1 MIKLRYGRMFR
12 DALDG
17 EHGLDRAR
25 LPGLVSRFGLILADV
40 RNRRAAGEYGFY
52 RLVDQATTVR
62 QIQAFAEGVGQAYD
76 HVLVLGIGGSAL
88 GTKAL
93 LNALRR
99 PAWNEWDDEGRD
111 FFPRLTILENIDAT
125 TVAAALERI
134 DPRRVLVNV
143 ISKSGGTAETMSQY
157 LVVREW
163 LEQALGSAAS
173 RHLVF
178 TTDPARGALREIAQR
193 EHIATLDVPPE
204 VGGRFSVL
212 SPVGLLPAA
221 LVGIDVEALLA
232 GARLAVERSESD
244 DLLQNAA
251 ALYAGLHWAA
261 DTSLGARVHVLMPYT
276 DRLREF
282 AEWYRQLWAES
293 LGKRVDRN
301 GKAVHVGPTPVGA
314 VGATDQHSQVQ
325 LFMEGPYDKV
335 ITFMT
340 VDDLGVDVPIP
351 RPPDPSAGSGQAPST
366 SSGQAPSTSL
376 GQAPSIS
383 SGQALPPDLAYLPG
397 HTLGELLRAEYQA
410 TSAALAEMGKM
421 SCTLTLPDLTPA
433 TMGEA
438 IMFYQLATG
447 YAGAWY
453 GIDPFDQPGVE
464 LGKRLTYAAMGRPG
478 YETESREPPS
488 TTDEV

>member
-1 MIKLRYGRMFR
+1 VIKLRYGRMFQ

-17 EHGLDRAR
+17 KHGLSRAR
-25 LPGLVSRFGLILADV
+25 LTDLVSRFGAIQAEV
-40 RNRRAAGEYGFY
+40 RQRRAAGEYGFY
-52 RLVDQATTVR
+52 RLVDQTSTVR
-62 QIQAFAEGVGQAYD
+62 QIKSFAEGLGQAHD

-111 FFPRLTILENIDAT
+111 FFPRLTILENVDPT
-125 TVAAALERI
+125 SVSAALERI

-143 ISKSGGTAETMSQY
+143 ISKSGGTAETMAQY
-157 LVVREW
+157 LVVRRW
-163 LEQALGSAAS
+163 LDQALGAAAS

-178 TTDPARGALREIAQR
+178 TTDPERGALRDLAQR
-193 EHIATLDVPPE
+193 ERIATLDVPPE

-221 LVGIDVEALLA
+221 LVGIEVDALLS
-232 GARLAVERSESD
+232 GARQAVDRSESD
-244 DLLQNAA
+244 DLLKNPA
-251 ALYAGLHWAA
+251 ALYAALHWAA
-261 DTSLGARVHVLMPYT
+261 DSELGARVHVLMPYT

-293 LGKRVDRN
+293 LGKRVNRK
-301 GKAVHVGPTPVGA
+301 GEEVHVGPTPVGA

-325 LFMEGPYDKV
+325 LLMEGPFDKA
-335 ITFMT
+335 ITFVT

-351 RPPDPSAGSGQAPST
+351 SRPDLSGT
-366 SSGQAPSTSL
+366 GHNV
-376 GQAPSIS
+376 
-383 SGQALPPDLAYLPG
+383 PPDLAYLPG
-397 HTLGELLRAEYQA
+397 HTLGELLRAEYEA
-410 TSAALAEMGKM
+410 TSAALAQMGRM
-421 SCTLTLPDLTPA
+421 SCTLRLPDLTAA
-433 TMGEA
+433 TVGEA
-438 IMFYQLATG
+438 LMFYQLATG

-478 YETESREPPS
+478 YEPAEKGQPDS
-488 TTDEV
+488 TDEV

>member
-1 MIKLRYGRMFR
+1 VIKLRYGRMFR

-25 LPGLVSRFGLILADV
+25 LAKLVSRFAVIQAEVG
-40 RNRRAAGEYGFY
+40 NRREAGEYGFY
-52 RLVDQATTVR
+52 RLVDQPATVR

-111 FFPRLTILENIDAT
+111 FFPRLTILENIDPT

-134 DPRRVLVNV
+134 DSRRVLVNV
-143 ISKSGGTAETMSQY
+143 ISKSGGTAETMAQY

-173 RHLVF
+173 RHFVF

-232 GARLAVERSESD
+232 GARLAVERSESG
-244 DLLQNAA
+244 DLLHNPA
-251 ALYAGLHWAA
+251 ALYGGLHWAA
-261 DTSLGARVHVLMPYT
+261 DTGLGARVHVLMPYT

-301 GKAVHVGPTPVGA
+301 GKPVHLGPTPVGA

-340 VDDLGVDVPIP
+340 VDDLGVDVPIA
-351 RPPDPSAGSGQAPST
+351 RPPDPSA
-366 SSGQAPSTSL
+366 SSGQV
-376 GQAPSIS
+376 
-383 SGQALPPDLAYLPG
+383 LPPDLEYLPG
-397 HTLGELLRAEYQA
+397 HTLGELLRAEYEA
-410 TSAALAEMGKM
+410 TSAALAEMGRM
-421 SCTLTLPDLTPA
+421 SCTLSLPDLTPA
-433 TMGEA
+433 TLGEA
-438 IMFYQLATG
+438 IMFFQLATG

-478 YETESREPPS
+478 YEPEPRRAPS
-488 TTDEV
+488 STDEV

>member
-1 MIKLRYGRMFR
+1 M
-12 DALDG
+12 
-17 EHGLDRAR
+17 
-25 LPGLVSRFGLILADV
+25 
-40 RNRRAAGEYGFY
+40 AGEYGFY
-52 RLVDQATTVR
+52 GLVDQAATVR

-111 FFPRLTILENIDAT
+111 FFPRLTILENVDPT

-143 ISKSGGTAETMSQY
+143 ISKSGGTAETMAQY

-232 GARLAVERSESD
+232 GARLAVERAESD
-244 DLLQNAA
+244 DLLQNPP
-251 ALYAGLHWAA
+251 ALYAALHWAA
-261 DTSLGARVHVLMPYT
+261 DTGLGARVHVLMPYT

-293 LGKRVDRN
+293 LGKRVDRQRQ
-301 GKAVHVGPTPVGA
+301 ARHVGPTPVGA

-351 RPPDPSAGSGQAPST
+351 HRPVGGPGASPAGPGIPPGPHAGRAAP
-366 SSGQAPSTSL
+366 GRIRGDLRRAGRDGADELHL
-376 GQAPSIS
+376 GPARSH
-383 SGQALPPDLAYLPG
+383 AR
-397 HTLGELLRAEYQA
+397 TL
-410 TSAALAEMGKM
+410 
-421 SCTLTLPDLTPA
+421 
-433 TMGEA
+433 GEA
-438 IMFYQLATG
+438 IMFFQLATG

-464 LGKRLTYAAMGRPG
+464 LGKRLTYAAMGPDPG
-478 YETESREPPS
+478 YRTHCRTERCEPASR
-488 TTDEV
+488 